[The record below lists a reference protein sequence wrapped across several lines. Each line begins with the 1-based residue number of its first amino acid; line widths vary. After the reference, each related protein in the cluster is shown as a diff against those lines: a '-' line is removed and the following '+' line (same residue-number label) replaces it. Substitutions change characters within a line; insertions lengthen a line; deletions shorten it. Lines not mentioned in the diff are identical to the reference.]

1 MSEHKSRKA
10 MPPNQAVVSRSFGM
24 EGAVLESVPFA
35 MLSDSN
41 IAEENRQPKGI
52 KASAHS
58 VQIIKQLIE
67 YIKKL

>member
-10 MPPNQAVVSRSFGM
+10 MPPNQAVASRSFGM

-41 IAEENRQPKGI
+41 LAEENRQPNGI

>member
-10 MPPNQAVVSRSFGM
+10 MPPNQAVVSRSFGA
-24 EGAVLESVPFA
+24 EGAVWESVSFA

-41 IAEENRQPKGI
+41 IAEESRQTNGI
-52 KASAHS
+52 KATAHS